1 MKQIFLVVCITMFT
15 ANTYAQ
21 SMKKNNVYGE
31 IGLGAG
37 QTLFFKGIRQNLDR
51 ALGGTFEPGIG
62 NNLMMAFYVA
72 PERLKGLGVGTRIK
86 GTFGTS
92 VKGENDDDRY
102 IFNYYN
108 LSASLKYYF
117 VSRQFNKGVYTRAS
131 LGFGQFTSKRVND
144 DSKRYTHQYAIGSTT
159 SIGVGYTISLKT
171 TTVSFESEFESSS
184 RNGTIDGVG
193 DATFRSGQLG
203 ANIVLTF

>member
-1 MKQIFLVVCITMFT
+1 MTRIFFIAFVAMLSL
-15 ANTYAQ
+15 NSYAQ
-21 SMKKNNVYGE
+21 TLRKNSVFGE

-37 QTLFFKGIRQNLDR
+37 KTLFFKNIKENLNQ

-62 NNLMMAFYVA
+62 NNLMMAFYIA
-72 PERLKGLGVGTRIK
+72 PERFKGLGIGSRIK

-92 VKGENDDDRY
+92 VKGENDDDEY

-117 VSRQFNKGVYTRAS
+117 LSRQYNKGAYTRAS
-131 LGFGQFTSKRVND
+131 LGFGQLTSKRMNE

-159 SIGVGYTISLKT
+159 SLGVGYTIPVKTSSFSL
-171 TTVSFESEFESSS
+171 EAEFESSS

-193 DATFRSGQLG
+193 NATFRSGQLG
-203 ANIVLTF
+203 LNVILTF